1 MRAAEEGGEGLKG
14 VQYKAYAS
22 KTLSILIIYESLTN
36 MLLNVS
42 LFNVGKWPLAK
53 RESGS
58 LSLLTLY

>member
-1 MRAAEEGGEGLKG
+1 MKG
-14 VQYKAYAS
+14 VQYKAYAN
-22 KTLSILIIYESLTN
+22 KTLSILIIYASLTN
-36 MLLNVS
+36 VLLNVS

>member
-1 MRAAEEGGEGLKG
+1 MKG

-42 LFNVGKWPLAK
+42 LFNVEKWPLAERE